1 MKTIPEALWINWTE
15 HPITKLL
22 QARLNELYS
31 STADDI
37 SRLNIRQPA
46 DQVALL
52 TASLNGRNKVLEK
65 FINIDKLREDVL
77 INVTWEK

>member
-1 MKTIPEALWINWTE
+1 MKTIPEALWVTWTE

-46 DQVALL
+46 DQVALI
-52 TASLNGRNKVLEK
+52 TASLVGRNRVIEK
-65 FINIDKLREDVL
+65 FIDMNKLKDDIL
-77 INVTWEK
+77 TNVSWEK